1 MIEMESHILQ
11 LKEDNDAF
19 KVRDLDLNDQIGQL
33 EQRNDMLSEMLT
45 EQTQKY

>member
-1 MIEMESHILQ
+1 MIEMENHILQ